1 LVLNLTHKRLI
12 RWKAAWILLIALL
25 TTACSRPDTLSSIK
39 AEGVLHVITRNAPS
53 IYFEGRDGPT
63 GYDYELA
70 RMFADELG
78 VELRVR
84 EARDNTEVISVLDRN
99 YAHIGMAGIA
109 RRPGLE
115 EKYHV
120 INSGLEAESVIIYRR
135 NSPRPE
141 TIEDLI
147 GSTVHVVADSNHEY
161 QLQAL
166 SDDYPELQWEAH
178 SGLDA
183 AGLMERVQSG
193 DIRVALIASNELALN
208 HVFYPRVKESF
219 TLGEPEKLTW
229 LLPGQQDDSLKKR
242 MQAFLQKQRE
252 NGTLAQLSERFYG
265 HLDRLTYVGARTFTH
280 HVENRL
286 PKYRDLF
293 QETAREHGLDWRLLA
308 AIGYQESHWRPNAVS
323 PTGVRGLMMLTRT
336 TARYVGINNRLDP
349 VDSIRG
355 GARYFTMVYRQIPDD
370 IPEPDR
376 TWFALASY
384 NVGYG
389 HLEDARRLAEDAGKN
404 PDRWM
409 DVKEF
414 LPLLAQKE
422 WYSRTRFG
430 YARGHEPV
438 IYVQNIRRYYDV
450 LAWMTEDPETLEP
463 LPEHQFADIEGTPAA
478 GQADDDAP
486 RKPTIEARNE
496 ARLPDDFGMIPP
508 VL

>member
-1 LVLNLTHKRLI
+1 MPLKRTDKLHTHLRLV
-12 RWKAAWILLIALL
+12 WIAGAVLLL
-25 TTACSRPDTLSSIK
+25 TACSRPDTLSSIK

-70 RMFADELG
+70 RMLADELG

-84 EARDNTEVISVLDRN
+84 EAGDNTEILSILDRN
-99 YAHIGMAGIA
+99 YAHIGFAGIA

-115 EKYHV
+115 DKYHV
-120 INSGLEAESVIIYRR
+120 IDSGLEAESVVIYRR
-135 NSPRPE
+135 NSPRPDS
-141 TIEDLI
+141 IEDLL
-147 GSTVHVVADSNHEY
+147 GTTVHVVADSNHEY

-166 SDDYPELQWEAH
+166 ADQYPELHWQSH

-183 AGLMERVQSG
+183 AGLMERVQNG
-193 DIRVALIASNELALN
+193 DLSVAVIATNELALN
-208 HVFYPRVKESF
+208 HVFYPKVKESF

-229 LLPGQQDDSLKKR
+229 LLPGQQDKSLKQR
-242 MQAFLQKQRE
+242 IERFLDQQRE
-252 NGTLAQLSERFYG
+252 EGTLAQLSERFYG
-265 HLDRLTYVGARTFTH
+265 HLDRLTYVGARTFVH
-280 HVENRL
+280 HVKNRL

-293 QETAREHGLDWRLLA
+293 KETAQERGLDWRLLA

-323 PTGVRGLMMLTRT
+323 PTGVRGLMMLTQT

-349 VDSIRG
+349 IDSIKG
-355 GARYFTMVYRQIPDD
+355 GAKYFTMVHRQIPDH

-389 HLEDARRLAEDAGKN
+389 HLEDARRLAEGAGKN

-422 WYSRTRFG
+422 WYSKTRFG

-463 LPEHQFADIEGTPAA
+463 LPEHQFADIEEAA
-478 GQADDDAP
+478 PADDPANNPP
-486 RKPTIEARNE
+486 RKPRVEARNDS
-496 ARLPDDFGMIPP
+496 RLPDDFGMIPP